1 MATTTPA
8 PSPTDPA
15 APGAPAPEECGALD
29 LICKGKEAV
38 SDAAGSLAEQAITS
52 FIESMVE
59 GAVGILRLVGT
70 WWMDAPG
77 PAFGSDA
84 VVIMRENLQF
94 FVWFFGV
101 LGLLLAIGRLVV
113 SAHQNGS
120 AREGIMSMGTLILN
134 ITLATGVYV
143 ALVPML
149 LTAGDS
155 TAEWLLDQSSE
166 SIDFASLAEPMAAG
180 PIIASPGTAFLL
192 ALCLFLGAIANF
204 LMMLVRDVL
213 LLLLIV
219 FIPVIAAASTTEAGR
234 QSWKKANAYLMA
246 CLLMKPVAAGIYAFG
261 FMLVTSTSDDFGV
274 LLSSAISGILLLAM
288 AGLVLPTL
296 VRFLSPVVA
305 TGMGGFSGAGV
316 AGAALGIAA
325 GAAILAGTGEIG
337 RAHV

>member
-1 MATTTPA
+1 
-8 PSPTDPA
+8 
-15 APGAPAPEECGALD
+15 
-29 LICKGKEAV
+29 
-38 SDAAGSLAEQAITS
+38 
-52 FIESMVE
+52 
-59 GAVGILRLVGT
+59 
-70 WWMDAPG
+70 
-77 PAFGSDA
+77 
-84 VVIMRENLQF
+84 MRDNLQF

-120 AREGIMSMGTLILN
+120 AREGIISMGTLILN

-155 TAEWLLDQSSE
+155 TAEWLLAQSTASE
-166 SIDFASLAEPMAAG
+166 NIDFATLAEPMAAA

-261 FMLVTSTSDDFGV
+261 FMLLTSTSDDFGV
-274 LLSSAISGILLLAM
+274 LLSSAITGILLL
-288 AGLVLPTL
+288 GWPGWSS
-296 VRFLSPVVA
+296 RP
-305 TGMGGFSGAGV
+305 
-316 AGAALGIAA
+316 
-325 GAAILAGTGEIG
+325 
-337 RAHV
+337 

>member
-1 MATTTPA
+1 MA
-8 PSPTDPA
+8 D
-15 APGAPAPEECGALD
+15 
-29 LICKGKEAV
+29 
-38 SDAAGSLAEQAITS
+38 QAITA

-84 VVIMRENLQF
+84 VVIMRDNLQF

-120 AREGIMSMGTLILN
+120 AREGIISMGTLILN

-155 TAEWLLDQSSE
+155 TAEWLLAQSTASE
-166 SIDFASLAEPMAAG
+166 NIDFATLAEPMAAA

-261 FMLVTSTSDDFGV
+261 FMLLTSTSDDFGV
-274 LLSSAISGILLLAM
+274 LLSSAITGILLLGM

-296 VRFLSPVVA
+296 IRFLSPVVGA
-305 TGMGGFSGAGV
+305 GLGGFSGAGV

-325 GAAILAGTGEIG
+325 GAAILAGTGG
-337 RAHV
+337 AGA